1 MSIAKLSK
9 GWERSRALGT
19 TRICIYTWGEKNR
32 VKIGHEMVK
41 YGWDVKMVKIFLFLT
56 CIVFCI

>member
-19 TRICIYTWGEKNR
+19 TRICIYTWKKKR
-32 VKIGHEMVK
+32 VKIVHEMVK
-41 YGWDVKMVKIFLFLT
+41 NRWDAKMVKIFLFLT